1 MLAKIRDE
9 LLPQNQKIQNEKKI
23 VVTTWHLALKY
34 LSQIIWEKYDQYI
47 ENDIYIKDG
56 ISREKG
62 NCIP

>member
-1 MLAKIRDE
+1 MLAKICDE
-9 LLPQNQKIQNEKKI
+9 LLPQNQKIQTEKKR
-23 VVTTWHLALKY
+23 TWHLALKY

-47 ENDIYIKDG
+47 ENDIYIKGG